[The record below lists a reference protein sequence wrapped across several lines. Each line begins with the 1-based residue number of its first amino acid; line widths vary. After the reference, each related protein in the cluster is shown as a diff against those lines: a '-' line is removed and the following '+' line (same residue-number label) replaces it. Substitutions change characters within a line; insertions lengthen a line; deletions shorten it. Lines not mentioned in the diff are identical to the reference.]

1 MTFFAN
7 INENS
12 SKILKFKI
20 RLGLDIL
27 SIFFFIVSFNSLT
40 NI

>member
-1 MTFFAN
+1 MFLAS
-7 INENS
+7 INELS

-40 NI
+40 KI